1 MPLFIHFVKWFLYHC
16 SQVKPD
22 QITMRKKYISTQSN
36 ELLSYFNEQD
46 RICFG
51 YAEAFKALPAFNGM
65 EYLKDKGEW

>member
-1 MPLFIHFVKWFLYHC
+1 
-16 SQVKPD
+16 
-22 QITMRKKYISTQSN
+22 MRKKYISTQSN